1 MYLKAWDCEEEVL
14 VTIRKRTSG
23 SNGKM
28 TICYKNVRMTGV
40 ENPLSALDEVL
51 DISLDFMGLQAKR
64 DLKIHRN
71 EFREDFPWRSISFVI
86 CSYISIHHWSIQVS
100 MI

>member
-1 MYLKAWDCEEEVL
+1 MKAWDCEEEVL

-40 ENPLSALDEVL
+40 ENPLSALDEVW
-51 DISLDFMGLQAKR
+51 IF
-64 DLKIHRN
+64 H
-71 EFREDFPWRSISFVI
+71 SILWDYRQNGI
-86 CSYISIHHWSIQVS
+86 
-100 MI
+100 

>member
-1 MYLKAWDCEEEVL
+1 
-14 VTIRKRTSG
+14 
-23 SNGKM
+23 
-28 TICYKNVRMTGV
+28 MTGV

-71 EFREDFPWRSISFVI
+71 EFREDFSLEE
-86 CSYISIHHWSIQVS
+86 YIVRYLQLYFHSSLEHSGEYDMKMRLLQMLYLPDSDMDILGIYRKKFGRLQDRFD
-100 MI
+100 